1 MKLSYDNTSSKLAST
16 PKNCFVHFLIFTFT
30 FSFLPGG
37 LSYSL
42 LSPPASPAIIGG
54 HKEKHLNSHFKTDS
68 DSGWCWH
75 RCRTFAGEN
84 NWDCGVKHC
93 CWQRWFNFLEKNYP
107 TNPSLAKHYQ
117 PVLERRWWWLSR
129 GTQGWGGCQGAC
141 CSSPGW
147 FSFYLRIFLILCFWY
162 LVGKWMWFPMPRVRR
177 RWSGSPTKLLGSWGA
192 WL

>member
-1 MKLSYDNTSSKLAST
+1 MWVINLPEEVNIWVKLSYDNTSSKLAST
-16 PKNCFVHFLIFTFT
+16 PKNCFVHFLISTFT

-75 RCRTFAGEN
+75 QCRTFAGEN

-93 CWQRWFNFLEKNYP
+93 CWQRWFNFLKKIIRP
-107 TNPSLAKHYQ
+107 TLPWQNIINLFW
-117 PVLERRWWWLSR
+117 RR
-129 GTQGWGGCQGAC
+129 GGGGCPEALRGGGVAKEPVAAHLGG
-141 CSSPGW
+141 SLSIFG
-147 FSFYLRIFLILCFWY
+147 FS
-162 LVGKWMWFPMPRVRR
+162 
-177 RWSGSPTKLLGSWGA
+177 
-192 WL
+192 